1 MLNYLVDPGVL
12 AGRVPR
18 GTELDT
24 FEGRTFISIVGFRFL
39 DTRVLGIP
47 VPWHRNFEEINLR
60 FYVRRETG
68 SETRRGVVF
77 IKEIVPR
84 PMIALIARRLY
95 NENYVS
101 MPMTHFDEVGLR
113 KEPRVAY
120 SFRHSTRM
128 NRVEVR
134 ACGAPYLPEETSEEA
149 FITEHYWGY
158 ARQRDGST
166 LEYEVRHLRWNVW
179 RTSEARFD
187 AEAGEIYG
195 PELGRVLS
203 APPHSGFLADGSA
216 VAVYRGT
223 PL

>member
-24 FEGRTFISIVGFRFL
+24 FDGRSFISIVGFRFL
-39 DTRVLGIP
+39 DTRVLGVP
-47 VPWHRNFEEINLR
+47 VPWHRNFEEVNLR

-68 SETRRGVVF
+68 GQTRRGVVF

-84 PMIALIARRLY
+84 PMIAWSARLLY

-101 MPMTHFDEVGLR
+101 MPMTHLDEVGLR

-120 SFRHSTRM
+120 GFRHSSGM
-128 NRVEVR
+128 GLVEVR
-134 ACGAPYLPEETSEEA
+134 ARGEPVLPAETSEEA

-158 ARQRDGST
+158 TRQRDGST
-166 LEYEVRHLRWNVW
+166 LEYEVRHPRWNVW

-187 AEAGEIYG
+187 GDAGEIYG
-195 PELGRVLS
+195 PELGTVLS
-203 APPHSGFLADGSA
+203 APPHSAFLADGSA